1 MATQSGRL
9 LICATPI
16 GNLEDITLRAL
27 RILREVDVIAAE
39 DTRVTR
45 KLLSFYDIK
54 THLISYYRHNEARRI
69 PELISRLKEGQT
81 VALVS
86 DAGMPGVSD
95 PGALIIKEALEEDIP
110 IEIIPGA
117 SALLS
122 ALVISGLRTD
132 SFSFHGFLPRKKA
145 DRKRVLKRL
154 SAARE
159 TLIFYEAPHRIEK
172 TLEDLCTEMSG
183 RGIALARELTKK
195 FEEIRRGTVEEVL
208 DSVQK
213 RPVKGEIVLV
223 VEGAGNVPVS
233 VSDDEITARLN
244 SLAAAGVDKKDAVRS
259 VVEELEVSKR
269 RVYGL
274 AEKAG
279 LKRTPAS

>member
-1 MATQSGRL
+1 
-9 LICATPI
+9 
-16 GNLEDITLRAL
+16 
-27 RILREVDVIAAE
+27 
-39 DTRVTR
+39 
-45 KLLSFYDIK
+45 
-54 THLISYYRHNEARRI
+54 
-69 PELISRLKEGQT
+69 
-81 VALVS
+81 
-86 DAGMPGVSD
+86 MPGVSD

-195 FEEIRRGTVEEVL
+195 FEEVRRGALAALAAHYEEAGA
-208 DSVQK
+208 
-213 RPVKGEIVLV
+213 PKGEVVIVVGPPEKRAALCAHEV
-223 VEGAGNVPVS
+223 DAMLENAL
-233 VSDDEITARLN
+233 ART
-244 SLAAAGVDKKDAVRS
+244 SLKDAVAE
-259 VVEELEVSKR
+259 VVAMTGLPRREIYARALELSGAK
-269 RVYGL
+269 
-274 AEKAG
+274 
-279 LKRTPAS
+279 